1 MIAAALRA
9 EIEQYAA
16 RMRRSNRLY
25 LGAESGSLVAAQV
38 AAYLANIHH
47 LLLYTPVYL
56 RRARERAAALQQ
68 TALAEH
74 YDQKFSEETGHDAW
88 AERDIERVSG
98 HASISARREV
108 VPSMQELLTFIA
120 SIIDEDPAL
129 YLSYILFA
137 EQLVVI
143 LGPEWLQFLEER
155 CNIPRSSMTVIGN
168 HVELDREHVEQ
179 ALDTIDD
186 LVADPRKLPRMRAVL
201 LETMASFDRF
211 CIEITQERPYD
222 SRASQQPAPHVS
234 AA

>member
-1 MIAAALRA
+1 
-9 EIEQYAA
+9 
-16 RMRRSNRLY
+16 MRRSNPLY
-25 LGAESGSLVAAQV
+25 LRAEGGSLGAGQV

-56 RRARERAAALQQ
+56 KRARERAVALQDPS
-68 TALAEH
+68 LAEH
-74 YDQKFSEETGHDAW
+74 YAEKFTEETGHDAW
-88 AERDIERVSG
+88 AERDIERVSTQ
-98 HASISARREV
+98 ASISTRSEV
-108 VPSMQELLTFIA
+108 VPSMHELVTFIA

-143 LGPEWLQFLEER
+143 LGPEWLLMLEER

-186 LVADPRKLPRMRAVL
+186 LVGDPRKLPRMRAVL

-211 CIEITQERPYD
+211 CVEITQERPFD
-222 SRASQQPAPHVS
+222 TRSTQHLAPQVS